1 MHRWPTAT
9 KENRRWKG
17 HRSPHKERKTKQNKR
32 NRIRQ
37 DPSTPSSSYSPTN
50 LERLDAN
57 VSSRDGLRKPL
68 LTSSRHKCLLPESSH
83 DEEQREKKKKK
94 KKTRGE
100 PPQCAHSGPVGPPTQ
115 SLTTRTPSH
124 PRFQVTTLYP
134 TFLKVSCL
142 KQITSDHE
150 HLIWPPSRRYK

>member
-1 MHRWPTAT
+1 MHRGPTAT

-17 HRSPHKERKTKQNKR
+17 HRSPHKERKTKENKR

-37 DPSTPSSSYSPTN
+37 DPSTPSSSYSPTD

-68 LTSSRHKCLLPESSH
+68 LTSYRHKCLLPESPH

-94 KKTRGE
+94 KKKKNKGGTASMRTLGTGGSPHTVTGNTLPE
-100 PPQCAHSGPVGPPTQ
+100 PPPIPSHHSIPRLSEGVLPQANTLRPLTPN
-115 SLTTRTPSH
+115 LTTFS
-124 PRFQVTTLYP
+124 
-134 TFLKVSCL
+134 
-142 KQITSDHE
+142 
-150 HLIWPPSRRYK
+150 